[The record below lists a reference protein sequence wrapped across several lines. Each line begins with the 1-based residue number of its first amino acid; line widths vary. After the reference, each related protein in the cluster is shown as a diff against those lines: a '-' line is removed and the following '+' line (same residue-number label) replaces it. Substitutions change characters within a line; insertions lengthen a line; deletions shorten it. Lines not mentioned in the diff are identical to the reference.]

1 MLKKMLILLFVT
13 VLLTG
18 CSGKTKEE
26 LYAEGVRLLNEN
38 NPGGAI
44 VALKNALEKDSN
56 FVDARF
62 QLARAYVKNGKVDA
76 ADKELQKV
84 LLQNPALKD
93 AHIEL
98 ARVLL
103 LLGKP
108 DEAIREATP
117 YMNESADALETAGLA
132 YAAKNNY
139 DEAITL
145 LKKAA
150 ATSDPRSDAGL
161 SLAQVYANAGRMT
174 DAKTQIATV
183 LEKSPG
189 KTKALYLLGQLQLA
203 ENKPDEAQK
212 TYDQILAKNPTDS
225 EAAYRKAMIYLSR
238 GQEDQALALGRQLLE
253 KAPKSALGNLIEGL
267 ALFHQK
273 KYGESIA
280 PLQRGVGAMP
290 SPLGYFYLGQA
301 HFYKN
306 EPEQAMN
313 QFQKALDLNP
323 NFVQARIF
331 SALVLLQQRRTDD
344 AITEAKKAI
353 EKDEKNAVAYN
364 VLASAL
370 MAKGQVDEASRAFSR
385 AIEIAP
391 NYADAHMKKGML
403 SLSLGKV
410 QEAENELKTVVNL
423 SPELLNSRMM
433 LFTHYMRQ
441 KQHDKALQ
449 LMKDGLKGTS
459 DDGFLYNAMAATAF
473 AGNKPDDGLKYLQ
486 KAKELNPA
494 LPDPYINTASY
505 YLRLKQ
511 PEKAAAEYQALLV
524 KDPKNLK
531 ALLSLGMLAEQQKKD
546 AEALSYYT
554 KAKEAG
560 TPFGAAA
567 LAEYHM
573 RKQQSDRA
581 ISVLDDSIKSHAK
594 EFALYEMKGLIYLSE
609 KKFKEALK
617 TFEAAEAVDANRA
630 LPFIVNTHAAAGDY
644 AAALGKLEAALK
656 AKPDRLDLQAEMVR
670 VAVLKKDYPLAAD
683 FARRIISQRPTQA
696 AGHVLLA
703 GVHDSQNDIA
713 AAIDSAKKGVAVEP
727 KNDGAHMM
735 LAALY
740 AKKRDYSAAHSAYA
754 AAAKANPKNIAAR
767 FGQASLYDLSGN
779 RKEAEKGYRAVLKTD
794 PRYVPALN
802 NLAFLLAA
810 SGGGGK
816 DEAIRLAT
824 EALRIAPND
833 PALMDTLGYIY
844 IKNGRY
850 EDARPLIEKAVELL
864 PKNPS
869 VLYHA
874 GMLYAATGQKVKA
887 LASLEAAV
895 KAGDFPEAK
904 DARALLERLQRS

>member
-1 MLKKMLILLFVT
+1 MLNKVLILLFT
-13 VLLTG
+13 VALLSG

-62 QLARAYVKNGKVDA
+62 QLARAYVKNGKVEA

-93 AHIEL
+93 ARIEL

-103 LLGKP
+103 LMGKP
-108 DEAIREATP
+108 DDAIREATP
-117 YMNESADALETAGLA
+117 YMNESADALETGGLA
-132 YAAKNNY
+132 HAAKNNF

-145 LKKAA
+145 LRKAVA
-150 ATSDPRSDAGL
+150 MNDPKSDAGL
-161 SLAQVYANAGRMT
+161 SLAQVYASAGRMA
-174 DAKTQIATV
+174 DAKTQIAAV

-189 KTKALYLLGQLQLA
+189 KTKALYLLGQLHLA
-203 ENKPDEAQK
+203 ENKPDEALK
-212 TYDQILAKNPTDS
+212 TYDQILANNPTDS

-238 GQEDQALALGRQLLE
+238 GQTDQALALGRQLLE
-253 KAPKSALGNLIEGL
+253 KAPKSALGSLIEGL

-280 PLQRGVGAMP
+280 PLQKGVGAMP

-313 QFQKALDLNP
+313 QFQKALDMNP
-323 NFVQARIF
+323 NLVQARIF
-331 SALVLLQQRRTDD
+331 SAIVLLQQRRADD
-344 AITEAKKAI
+344 AIAEVKKAI

-364 VLASAL
+364 VLASAH
-370 MAKGQVDEASRAFSR
+370 MAKGQMNEASRAFNR

-423 SPELLNSRMM
+423 APELLNSRMM

-441 KQHDKALQ
+441 NQHEKALQ
-449 LMKDGLKGTS
+449 LMKDGLKGTA
-459 DDGFLYNAMAATAF
+459 DDALLYNAMAAAAF
-473 AGNKPDDGLKYLQ
+473 TGKKPDDGLKYLQ

-494 LPDPYINTASY
+494 FPEPYINIASY

-511 PEKAAAEYQALLV
+511 PEKAAAEYQALLA
-524 KDPKNLK
+524 KDPKNLN
-531 ALLSLGMLAEQQKKD
+531 ALLSLGMLAEHQKKD
-546 AEALSYYT
+546 TEALSYYT

-560 TPFGAAA
+560 TPAGAAA
-567 LAEYHM
+567 LAEYYL
-573 RKQQSDRA
+573 RKQQPDRA
-581 ISVLDDSIKSHAK
+581 ISALDDSIKANTK
-594 EFALYEMKGLIYLSE
+594 EFALYEMKGRIYLGE

-630 LPFIVNTHAAAGDY
+630 LSFIVNTQIAAGDH

-670 VAVLKKDYPLAAD
+670 VAVLKKDYPRAAD
-683 FARRIISQRPTQA
+683 FARRIITQRPTQA
-696 AGHVLLA
+696 AGYVLLA
-703 GVHDSQNDIA
+703 GVHESQNDLV
-713 AAIDSAKKGVAVEP
+713 AAIDSAKKGVSAEP
-727 KNDGAHMM
+727 KNDGARMV

-740 AKKRDYSAAHSAYA
+740 AKKHDYPAAHSAYA
-754 AAAKANPKNIAAR
+754 EAVKVNPQNMPAR
-767 FGQASLYDLSGN
+767 FGQASLHDLSGN
-779 RKEAEKGYRAVLKTD
+779 RKEAEKGYRAVLRTD

-802 NLAFLLAA
+802 NLAFLLA
-810 SGGGGK
+810 SGGGNK
-816 DEAIRLAT
+816 DEAVKLAT

-844 IKNGRY
+844 IKSGRY

-874 GMLYAATGQKVKA
+874 GMLYAATGQKGKA
-887 LASLEAAV
+887 IASLEAAV